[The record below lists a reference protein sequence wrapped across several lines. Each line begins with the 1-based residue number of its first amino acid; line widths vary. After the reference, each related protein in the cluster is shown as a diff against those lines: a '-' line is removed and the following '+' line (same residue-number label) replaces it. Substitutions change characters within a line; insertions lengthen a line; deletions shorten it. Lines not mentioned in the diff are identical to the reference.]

1 MLNFLIDYW
10 PILTAIF
17 WIIVWLVGV
26 EWRIRNMQTSRSRC
40 ETRCNQ
46 RIDDLKDEYN
56 EDLKELK
63 ADLKESIKLTQ
74 SMNLSLTALTSYLQ
88 GKGIATKEHKIGE

>member
-1 MLNFLIDYW
+1 MLDTVIKYW
-10 PILTAIF
+10 PVVSGFFFVFA
-17 WIIVWLVGV
+17 WAVGV
-26 EWRIRNMQTSRSRC
+26 EWRIRVMKDSRSRC

-46 RIDDLKDEYN
+46 RMDDLKDEYN

-88 GKGIATKEHKIGE
+88 GKGLTDHKNLGQ